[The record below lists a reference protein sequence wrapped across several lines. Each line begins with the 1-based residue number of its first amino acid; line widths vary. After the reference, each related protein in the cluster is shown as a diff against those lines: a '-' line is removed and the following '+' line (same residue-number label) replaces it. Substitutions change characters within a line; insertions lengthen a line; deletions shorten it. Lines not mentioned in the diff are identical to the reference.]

1 MDQPEEKEKPFGAE
15 RLISI
20 ERTKK
25 GRTFYVETTL
35 ICENKKGFSK
45 MNCMHKWMI
54 GLAAGWLAA
63 SAAPGAALPAELEQ
77 EVRTA
82 MANGTSWLAAQQQAD
97 GHWALADSPALTG
110 LAMWALQET
119 DPAAYQAA
127 INRAMV
133 FILTSVHADGSI
145 WREPTMPRKGGGLAN
160 YNTAVC
166 MAALH
171 ALNRPELVPVVQ
183 RARTYLAQMQYL
195 APSPYRGGMG
205 YDADQGRPYTDLSNS
220 YMVYEAMRL
229 TQDVEDL
236 RAAGEPKA
244 DLDWA
249 AAQEFLAQVQNLPSV
264 NTNAWVSGDADNLGG
279 FAYSPGAGAST
290 TNADGKVTLRSYGS
304 MTYAGLLALI
314 YAQVDAQDVRVQSAK
329 DWAARHWSLDE
340 NPGMGQEGLY
350 YFFNVLTKSLTAAG
364 DEILTRPDGT
374 AVTWREEVAR
384 KLIALQ
390 KPEGFWVNE
399 NNRWWEGDPNLVT
412 SYILLT
418 LASVLK

>member
-1 MDQPEEKEKPFGAE
+1 M
-15 RLISI
+15 
-20 ERTKK
+20 KK
-25 GRTFYVETTL
+25 W
-35 ICENKKGFSK
+35 I
-45 MNCMHKWMI
+45 I
-54 GLAAGWLAA
+54 GGWAIALAARAALGAGLPADLEAETRAALAK
-63 SAAPGAALPAELEQ
+63 GAA
-77 EVRTA
+77 
-82 MANGTSWLAAQQQAD
+82 WLAAQQQAD

-110 LAMWALQET
+110 LSMWALQNT

-127 INRAMV
+127 IDRAMV
-133 FILTSVHADGSI
+133 FILTSVQEDGSI
-145 WREPTMPRKGGGLAN
+145 WRQPAMQRKGGGLAN

-166 MAALH
+166 MTALH
-171 ALNRPELVPVVQ
+171 ALGRPELVPVIQ
-183 RARTYLAQMQYL
+183 NARTYLAKMQYL
-195 APSPYRGGMG
+195 DGGAYGGGMG

-220 YMVYEAMRL
+220 YMAYEAMRL

-244 DLDWA
+244 DLDWK
-249 AAQEFLAQVQNLPSV
+249 AAQEFLAQVQNLKGV
-264 NTNAWVSGDADNLGG
+264 NTNSYASDSADDQGG

-350 YFFNVLTKSLTAAG
+350 YFFNVLAKSLAAAG
-364 DEILTRPDGT
+364 DETLTLPDGRT
-374 AVTWREEVAR
+374 VVWREEVAR
-384 KLIALQ
+384 KLLALQ

-399 NNRWWEGDPNLVT
+399 NNRWWEADPNLVT
-412 SYILLT
+412 AYT
-418 LASVLK
+418 MLALATALQ